1 MINIIFVLG
10 GPGSGKGTL
19 CKNLQKDG
27 WVHISIGELLREYA
41 KKDQKINQLLKKGN
55 IVSSIL
61 SVEVLEKYLNTLENT
76 SDTKLL
82 VDGFPRNESNW
93 DTFRKSYIM
102 HKINIHCIIFLE
114 TTKEI
119 MLSRI
124 LKRADTSTEKRSD
137 DSIEIFENRYK
148 LYLENLKILNNP
160 DIHNKLIT
168 VDSSC
173 SSEDVYKSVNKIIS
187 MI

>member
-19 CKNLQKDG
+19 CKNLQQDG
-27 WVHISIGELLREYA
+27 WKHVSIGELLREHS
-41 KKDQKINQLLKKGN
+41 KKDPKTNQLLKKGN
-55 IVSSIL
+55 IVSSML
-61 SVEVLEKYLNTLENT
+61 SVEVLGKYLDTLE
-76 SDTKLL
+76 DGTKLL

-93 DTFRKSYIM
+93 ESLKQSNIM
-102 HKINIHCIIFLE
+102 YKIHIHCIIFLE

-124 LKRADTSTEKRSD
+124 LKRAETSNEKRSD

-160 DIHNKLIT
+160 DIKHKLIT

-173 SSEDVYKSVNKIIS
+173 FPENVYENVKQIIL